1 MGTSRTTA
9 SKRDDVSWS
18 WRLASAATLLL
29 LVTSCG
35 TTASD
40 EDAGDGPSATSS
52 TAASTPLGTAE
63 PQDPVLSPGPGEVLE
78 LDQHGSEYVFTKAG
92 RYAVRLTP
100 DMVYEVDSPDMW
112 EVLDGRFFSTSD
124 FSGGQG
130 IFFVAEAPAAK
141 TWLPAHPCRDRTRVP
156 VGPTVRD
163 LAEALATQPVF
174 EATGPASAAIAGRTG
189 VFLRLTIPDRFKS
202 STCDGGLVVGFTSK
216 DRFPDWYVRGE
227 AGRDASLWILNV
239 DGQRFVMI
247 TLCDTTCSDK
257 DFEILRKMAES
268 VTFIGAG

>member
-1 MGTSRTTA
+1 M
-9 SKRDDVSWS
+9 SWS

-40 EDAGDGPSATSS
+40 EDAGDGPSAPSS

-100 DMVYEVDSPDMW
+100 DLVYEVDSPDMW

-124 FSGGQG
+124 FSGGRG
-130 IFFVAEAPAAK
+130 IFLVAEAPAGK

-189 VFLRLTIPDRFKS
+189 VFLRLTLPDRFKWT
-202 STCDGGLVVGFTSK
+202 TCDGGFAVGFTSK
-216 DRFPDWYVRGE
+216 DRFPDWYVYGE
-227 AGRDASLWILNV
+227 AGLDVSLWILNV

-247 TLCDTTCSDK
+247 SRCETACSDK
-257 DFEILRKMAES
+257 DFEILRQMAES